1 MAVGL
6 LDRRLRDE
14 AGRAGHDDAL
24 EVVAARGRPVEV
36 ETRAALLQLLARA
49 LDLWQ
54 ALDAEEMVERPL
66 PLILVRAERV
76 VRADDVEQRRMVAGC
91 VPKRRVGCGSLV
103 ALGGW
108 RQHEVLDR
116 ERSEQR
122 DDVGRT
128 AVLEGREQY
137 ARRHGLERKARHL
150 PAALRQLACIV
161 DRAQS
166 DQLALGSVDCAVSRD
181 SCTPTHE
188 LRAWADP

>member
-6 LDRRLRDE
+6 LDGRLRDE

-24 EVVAARGRPVEV
+24 QVVAARGRPVEI

-66 PLILVRAERV
+66 PPILLRAKRV
-76 VRADDVEQRRMVAGC
+76 VRADHVEQRRMVAGR
-91 VPKRRVGCGSLV
+91 VPKRRMGGRSLV
-103 ALGGW
+103 ALDSR

-116 ERSEQR
+116 ERGEQR
-122 DDVGRT
+122 DDVRRA
-128 AVLEGREQY
+128 AVLERREQD

-150 PAALRQLACIV
+150 PPTLRQLAGVV

-166 DQLALGSVDCAVSRD
+166 DQLALGSVDCSGQMARVP
-181 SCTPTHE
+181 PTHE
-188 LRAWADP
+188 LRAWAGP